1 MQISSWIVILKTY
14 NWLLLILACQCRPNL
29 ILANRFQSHR
39 TRLLDTE
46 QIYKERPKPVYNP
59 NGGNNYDLNRRQYQE
74 SSDHPNIHQYNSGK
88 LYPDSSN
95 IHSISTS
102 DHNRDHHHQQQQQP
116 HQQQQQQQQKFF
128 TILHNNK
135 NELEDNDDDY
145 LDEIGHGC
153 MAPDQR
159 YGTCYDASICAERG
173 GIPMGRCGGSKNG
186 HVCCL
191 FEITCSQT
199 IRERHV
205 YFRNPNFPYSYDG
218 QRICRAKIQKIDTTN
233 SVCQLKLSFNQFDIA
248 KPIEGNCT
256 QDSFLISGQNENN
269 IIPRICGHNTGQHYY
284 IGVDESGMVTL
295 HMVFRGDYPRKFDI
309 HIEQIDC
316 GSRKT
321 APAHCL
327 QYYEGTQGTIKSFN
341 YDTDELTNR
350 NDLSNVLNEGYPN
363 NVDYMICIRKETGF
377 CSISYEFM
385 SDQSG
390 AVFPFSVGLST
401 NQFSKRI
408 GLHQTDDYGQWTT
421 TGKMYST
428 VQTTQCDDDYL
439 IVSGTK
445 VCTKIVDSNDEHL
458 NDSTK
463 ENIEPTEPSSLSPS
477 LEDLITPGNISE
489 NRPYRKNGH
498 ENRNGDLLEHLGSDL
513 SGEVE
518 ELRRHHRQV
527 ELFKDVL
534 TRRYR
539 WMMSSPMI
547 LRKDSLK
554 RLHQNYLMTTDFTPG
569 PFQLRFVS
577 NSVNNAK
584 GFYLA
589 YRQNPC
595 KM

>member
-1 MQISSWIVILKTY
+1 MQVSSWIMILKAY

-29 ILANRFQSHR
+29 ILANRFASHR

-46 QIYKERPKPVYNP
+46 QIYKDRPKPVYNP
-59 NGGNNYDLNRRQYQE
+59 NGNGFDVNRRSFQE
-74 SSDHPNIHQYNSGK
+74 SSDIHPYQHNVGK
-88 LYPDSSN
+88 LFPDNSNVHLSSAP
-95 IHSISTS
+95 SSSSSSSSSVS
-102 DHNRDHHHQQQQQP
+102 DNREHHH
-116 HQQQQQQQQKFF
+116 QQKFF
-128 TILHNNK
+128 TILNNNK
-135 NELEDNDDDY
+135 NEIEDDDDY
-145 LDEIGHGC
+145 MDEIGHGC

-159 YGTCYDASICAERG
+159 QGTCYEASICAERG

-191 FEITCSQT
+191 FEVTCSQT

-218 QRICRAKIQKIDTTN
+218 QRICRAKIQKLDSSNT
-233 SVCQLKLSFNQFDIA
+233 VCQLKLTFDQFDIA

-269 IIPRICGHNTGQHYY
+269 IVPRICGHNNGQHYY

-316 GSRKT
+316 GSRKS

-341 YDTDELTNR
+341 YDSDELANR

-385 SDQSG
+385 SDPSG
-390 AVFPFSVGLST
+390 AVFPFSVGLSS

-408 GLHQTDDYGQWTT
+408 GLHQTDDYGRWT

-445 VCTKIVDSNDEHL
+445 VCTKIVDSLDDQSN
-458 NDSTK
+458 NSAK
-463 ENIEPTEPSSLSPS
+463 ENIEPTEPSSSLSS

-489 NRPYRKNGH
+489 NRPNRKNGH
-498 ENRNGDLLEHLGSDL
+498 DNRNGDLLEHLGSDL

-554 RLHQNYLMTTDFTPG
+554 RLHQNYLMTTDSTPG